1 MGIDTKRIHG
11 VGRGY
16 TSRQPEKSVNFIT
29 GMIGQDGTGALIT
42 TRLND
47 LHEVDRKQTTDQQKR
62 RTQGY
67 RGL

>member
-11 VGRGY
+11 VGGGY

-42 TRLND
+42 SRLND
-47 LHEVDRKQTTDQQKR
+47 VFKVERKETTDQQKR